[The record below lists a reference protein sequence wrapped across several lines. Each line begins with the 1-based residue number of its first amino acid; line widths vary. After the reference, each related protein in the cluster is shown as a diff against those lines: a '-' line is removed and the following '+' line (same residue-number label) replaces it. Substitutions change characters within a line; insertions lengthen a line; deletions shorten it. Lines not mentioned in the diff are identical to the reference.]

1 LYHQIMTERLDQLL
15 ADKATV
21 LVQENF
27 TGVAAEWWWERRM
40 GGGIAVCQTFHPK
53 AVAHEISSRTGRTV
67 GEVERILEEELGLEG
82 DFEPVVLTFE
92 ISGDTTAVEAANI
105 LAARSVRPEGLAA
118 DLYRRTETILQGG

>member
-1 LYHQIMTERLDQLL
+1 MTERLDQLL

-40 GGGIAVCQTFHPK
+40 GGGIAVCQMFHPK
-53 AVAHEISSRTGRTV
+53 AVAREISSRTGRTV
-67 GEVERILEEELGLEG
+67 GEVERIFEKELGLE
-82 DFEPVVLTFE
+82 DDLEPVVLTFE
-92 ISGDTTAVEAANI
+92 IPGDTTAVEAANI